1 MIRYQNRSIEGNGF
15 RLNPNKIKIIC
26 LTGREGYKLRVF
38 AFSKYLQRFKNINLI
53 VYSLLFLNILII
65 GFFGFITGSCENKLT
80 PHESISMTDTD
91 SLTVGLTHP

>member
-26 LTGREGYKLRVF
+26 LTGREGYKLR

-53 VYSLLFLNILII
+53 VNSLLFLNILII
-65 GFFGFITGSCENKLT
+65 GFFGFIAGSCEKKLT
-80 PHESISMTDTD
+80 PHESISMTD